1 MQLMDKN
8 KNWDQERERG
18 GGGGG
23 GLYIDEG
30 PHNRTKLWNFIS

>member
-8 KNWDQERERG
+8 KNWDQERER
-18 GGGGG
+18 GGGG